1 MHGLSTGK
9 IKKFLAMRESP
20 WYIIGKGGAYMD
32 FYQILQEIMDEKGL
46 NIPAV
51 ARKCKLS
58 DATVRS
64 IINRKQKNVALEVAF
79 KLADGLHVSLE
90 RLNGDPDYSSPENS
104 FSDKEREHIDKYRG
118 LDGHGQKMV
127 DLVLEEEHLRC
138 KQTEKP
144 ILEIVQQPKDVK
156 SLLKLVENTNMEIPV
171 LLASAGSLRRSEVS
185 ALKQEDISDIGVTVA
200 KAMVQDSSGKWIVK
214 QPKTSAGYRFVPL
227 PPQIIAKLRDAG
239 DPPCSL
245 NPEQITKGLH
255 RILKKAGLPLFRFH
269 DLRHYYASALHALGV
284 PDKYIMLYGGWE
296 SEAVLHGVYEHTL
309 AEKRKSTQEVVI
321 DHFSGVI
328 SHEIQHEKKKA

>member
-1 MHGLSTGK
+1 
-9 IKKFLAMRESP
+9 
-20 WYIIGKGGAYMD
+20 MD

-138 KQTEKP
+138 KKTEKP
-144 ILEIVQQPKDVK
+144 ILEIVQQPKEAVDLYEFL
-156 SLLKLVENTNMEIPV
+156 SPV
-171 LLASAGSLRRSEVS
+171 SAGFGIDLSDLDGAVHTKVVSNVYTKQADFIVRVDGESMAPRFHHGDKILVQETDDIEVGEIGIWYVNGKHYVKKKGEGKLISLNHKFPDVLPDEGYEQICQGRV
-185 ALKQEDISDIGVTVA
+185 IGV
-200 KAMVQDSSGKWIVK
+200 MDPGWIIEEDVD
-214 QPKTSAGYRFVPL
+214 Q
-227 PPQIIAKLRDAG
+227 
-239 DPPCSL
+239 
-245 NPEQITKGLH
+245 
-255 RILKKAGLPLFRFH
+255 
-269 DLRHYYASALHALGV
+269 
-284 PDKYIMLYGGWE
+284 
-296 SEAVLHGVYEHTL
+296 
-309 AEKRKSTQEVVI
+309 
-321 DHFSGVI
+321 
-328 SHEIQHEKKKA
+328 